1 MAENEV
7 QEEEAPK
14 SSKKLIIILIAII
27 VLLIAGG
34 IVGFFMLKAD
44 TTAQA
49 VEAGEPAAQQEVKK
63 ELLYYTM
70 SKPFIVDFP
79 QNSAARLVQV
89 SIALQVEGEEPIEA
103 LKKHEPMIRN
113 NLLMLINS
121 QDPAELQN
129 REGKEKLRQAML
141 EEVNAV
147 LKKMADGEQVQEVFF
162 TAFVMQ

>member
-27 VLLIAGG
+27 ALLIAGG
-34 IVGFFMLKAD
+34 VAGYFMLKGDAA
-44 TTAQA
+44 AQA
-49 VEAGEPAAQQEVKK
+49 AEAGEPAAQQEVKK
-63 ELLYYTM
+63 ELYYFTM

-79 QNSAARLVQV
+79 KGSAARLVQITV
-89 SIALQVEGEEPIEA
+89 ALQVEGEEPIEA

-121 QDPAELQN
+121 QDPGALQN
-129 REGKEKLRQAML
+129 REGKEQLRQVML
-141 EEVNAV
+141 KEVNAV
-147 LKKMADGEQVQEVFF
+147 LKKMADDEQVQEVFF